1 MNLKLQVLETNI
13 PWNVLQEF
21 NISVGNVKIPEQ
33 SAHSVDFYAQ
43 EGRIATCD
51 FIPSDDLYNLLINYR
66 QNYMHIINSELTYFY
81 CELSDEVTNE
91 VMFKGMALYSFEF
104 DDYKFMVKGFSIA
117 DSVYI
122 LIKYWL
128 DWVEATQLIV
138 PPSEGD
144 TAPALTTSFSNAL
157 DLAIQ
162 SESFSE
168 RVGPFIIQNTYQT
181 EIEFNGVL
189 VSNYE
194 LLNLGS
200 VFFGLTNDK
209 FFEEISETQYSY
221 LVRKTNLYRANITV
235 SEFDLIACHYYYN
248 YYLAWTP
255 DGADPVYLEKIY
267 IKRYRIESTGQ
278 YFLLDNIFVRRNLSP
293 TIDFGHLPYP
303 ELYKGIYEELE
314 STGTRLYDTEYLAQ
328 GYLEQKDPFIFSH
341 AGDNY
346 AIVPG
351 LSENGAYW
359 QIYLNGTIFF
369 DEIELNGD
377 ITPSELLKGLV
388 LINNLG
394 IYSSLAGNIIIANR
408 IKTYGNPNQIY
419 LDFNDIRSE
428 YVEGIPSKYTDDAL
442 NVFFNKDAI
451 AEIIKDYYNS
461 LDKKYKVKRNIITD
475 ETNIFINDEIIIDGK
490 TYKVYAKDN
499 FSLYPFVKYKTY
511 GEV

>member
-51 FIPSDDLYNLLINYR
+51 FIPSDDLYNLLINFR

-162 SESFSE
+162 SETFSE

-194 LLNLGS
+194 LFNLGS
-200 VFFGLTNDK
+200 VFFGLTNDQ
-209 FFEEISETQYSY
+209 FFEENPENQSGYGY
-221 LVRKTNLYRANITV
+221 FVRKTNLYRANITV
-235 SEFDLIACHYYYN
+235 SGFDLIACHYFYN
-248 YYLAWTP
+248 SDYIDTP
-255 DGADPVYLEKIY
+255 AGPEDIFEERIY
-267 IKRYRIESTGQ
+267 VKRYRIRSTGQ
-278 YFLLDNIFVRRNLSP
+278 YFLLDNINVQRNLNP
-293 TIDFGHLPYP
+293 ADFIDPSYQ
-303 ELYKGIYEELE
+303 GIYDELE

-394 IYSSLAGNIIIANR
+394 IYSSTAGNIIIANR

-419 LDFNDIRSE
+419 LDFNNIRSE

-442 NVFFNKDAI
+442 NVFFNKEAI

-475 ETNIFINDEIIIDGK
+475 ETNIFINDEIIINGK